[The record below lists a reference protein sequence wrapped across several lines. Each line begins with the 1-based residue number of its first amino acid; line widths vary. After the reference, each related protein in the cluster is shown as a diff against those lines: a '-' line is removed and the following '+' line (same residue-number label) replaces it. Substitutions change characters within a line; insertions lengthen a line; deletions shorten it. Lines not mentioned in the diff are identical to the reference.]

1 MATNSTT
8 RKTIIIDVKGKEAK
22 IQVDGVQ
29 KSFKELNHELNRM
42 QQGAQGASAAT
53 GAASATV
60 LELGRA
66 VSDSNYGIRGMA
78 NNLSQLATNFIYTT
92 KQAGTLLG
100 GLKNI
105 GQALM
110 GPLGVILLFQG
121 AIAALERWSMT
132 TEKATEVTD
141 DFSDA
146 LAGAEGSAATNLKI
160 LRDSL
165 KRNNLTQEQANKA
178 VQAANKQYRD
188 LNLQLDSNNQLTD
201 DSVIAIDD
209 RIDALGRLAKASALS
224 KLFEEK
230 YGEMLSLQTKQMELD
245 TDVAE
250 KNIEATKARDKATKN
265 AFQGASVYVAQYATS
280 ADISL
285 GKAQKAQEEN
295 LELIK
300 ELETEILTLFDV
312 AESEDLISL
321 MFKETTT
328 KKTRPT
334 KGGKD
339 DPVAQLIGEDLFER
353 AMQLNI
359 EQRTRF
365 FESISALGDEAA
377 IRASEGNMRLLEEE
391 IAHQELMASALK
403 EGIIE
408 RLEAEHEIAIMRMDL
423 QDQEFEHEMMLL
435 DLRRQA
441 QLEYVDF
448 VSGIG
453 QVFSTLGKESEE
465 LAKVGLVVQK
475 GAAIAGV
482 VIEAQ
487 KANAEILSASATEVG
502 FYKAAA
508 AVNALNPAA
517 LAFYEGKALE
527 AQAGA
532 AKRISRNNIGA
543 GIAIANILATTLTSR
558 TAPSGV
564 GRAGGGEG
572 GGRTFDFNLVG
583 TTGTNQLA
591 EAVGAQFQEPIQA
604 YVVSSQITS
613 QQELDLQIETGASLG
628 D

>member
-8 RKTIIIDVKGKEAK
+8 RKTIIIDVQGKSAS
-22 IQVDGVQ
+22 IMVDGVK
-29 KSFKELNHELNRM
+29 KSFKELNTEINQM
-42 QQGAQGASAAT
+42 KKGMDDTNMAT

-132 TEKATEVTD
+132 TEKATEVTS
-141 DFSDA
+141 DFNDT
-146 LAGAEGSAATNLKI
+146 LAGAQGSAATNLKI

-165 KRNNLTQEQANKA
+165 KRNNLSQEQANKA

-188 LNLQLDSNNQLTD
+188 LNLELDSNNQLTD
-201 DSVIAIDD
+201 DSVIAIDN

-265 AFQGASVYVAQYATS
+265 AFQGASIYVAEYATS
-280 ADISL
+280 ADVSL

-328 KKTRPT
+328 RKTRP
-334 KGGKD
+334 KAGKD
-339 DPVAQLIGEDLFER
+339 DPVAKLIGEDLFER
-353 AMQLNI
+353 AMQLNV

-391 IAHQELMASALK
+391 IAHQELMASELK
-403 EGIIE
+403 EGTIE
-408 RLEAEHEIAIMRMDL
+408 RLEAEHEISIMRMDL

-448 VSGIG
+448 VSGLG
-453 QVFSTLGKESEE
+453 QVFTTLGKESEA

-487 KANAEILSASATEVG
+487 KANAEILSASSTEIG

-527 AQAGA
+527 AKAGA

-558 TAPSGV
+558 TAPSGG
-564 GRAGGGEG
+564 GRAGGEGG